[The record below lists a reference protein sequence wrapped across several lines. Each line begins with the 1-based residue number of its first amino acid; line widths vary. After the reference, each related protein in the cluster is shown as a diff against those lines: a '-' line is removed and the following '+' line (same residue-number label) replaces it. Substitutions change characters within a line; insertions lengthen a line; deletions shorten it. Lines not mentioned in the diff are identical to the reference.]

1 MKGLLLGPYLRAY
14 LEPSF
19 GLLTEEKGLPVPSSI
34 PPAPRGR
41 RAKLVALTV
50 PVGLAGS
57 LVALPFTAEATPSP
71 DAVIAEVYGGGGNS
85 GASLTHDFIELG
97 NAGDGPFDLTGWSVQ
112 YLSGSPTSASKW
124 QATPLTGAVP
134 AGGSYLVQESK
145 GAGGDTAPPAPDATG
160 TLALSATS
168 GTVALV
174 HSLTPLTCLTAADC
188 AADPAVKD
196 VVGFGTAV
204 VRETAPATGAGNT
217 TSVSRNAALTD
228 TDDNAADLTGSAPT
242 PRNSAGTGGEPG
254 PEPTPEPTSTVPGDL
269 RIHDI
274 QGATRISP
282 QAGAA
287 VANVPGV
294 VTAVRATGSSRGFW
308 FQDAGP
314 DRDEATSEGLFVFT
328 GSATPQVK
336 PGDSVLVSGKVSE
349 YYPGGESAGGQS
361 VTELTG
367 PTTVVLSSG
376 GAVPAAEAIGSR
388 TLPERYAPNAKGASI
403 EPLALRPRTY
413 ALDWLESREGMLV
426 QVGDSRVVGA
436 SNDFGETWI
445 TTKPRQNPTAR
456 GGTLYGSYAQ
466 ANSGRLLV
474 ASLTGA
480 KAGADVGD
488 TLHGITSGPVDY
500 GSFGGYSLQATTLG
514 ATKSGHLRPEVA
526 RKAKSDELA
535 VATYNV
541 ENLDPTDPQA
551 KFDRLAAGIVTNLAT
566 PDIVSL
572 EEIQDDNGAKDDG
585 TVGSDRTL
593 EQFTAAIKAAGGPA
607 YAWRSVD
614 PQDKTDGGEPGGNI
628 RNVFLFNPA
637 RVGFVD
643 HAGGDATTATRVVT
657 TGKHGKDITL
667 SVSPGRIN
675 PASDAWKSSRKPLV
689 GEFTFR
695 GDQYFVI
702 GNHFNSKGGDQ
713 PLHSRFQPPVLS
725 SETQRLAQAREVNT
739 FVSDLLAKDRK
750 AKVVVLGDLND
761 FPFSPPVEA
770 LTRGRVLTD
779 LMSTLPKDERYSY
792 VFDGNS
798 QTLDHILVSP
808 AVERPV
814 YDVVHINAEFAD
826 QASDHDPQ
834 VVRIR

>member
-1 MKGLLLGPYLRAY
+1 M
-14 LEPSF
+14 
-19 GLLTEEKGLPVPSSI
+19 PSSI
-34 PPAPRGR
+34 PPALRGR
-41 RAKLVALTV
+41 RARLVALTV
-50 PVGLAGS
+50 PVGLVGS
-57 LVALPFTAEATPSP
+57 LIALPFTAEASPSP

-85 GASLTHDFIELG
+85 GASLTNDFIELG

-112 YLSGSPTSASKW
+112 YLSGAPSPTSKW

-134 AGGSYLVQESK
+134 AGGSYLIQEAK
-145 GAGGDTAPPAPDATG
+145 GTGGDTALPAPDATG
-160 TLALSATS
+160 TIPLSATS

-174 HSLTPLTCLTAADC
+174 HSTTPLTCLTAADC
-188 AADPAVKD
+188 AADASIKD
-196 VVGFGTAV
+196 LVGFGTAT
-204 VRETAPATGAGNT
+204 VRETSPVTGAGNT
-217 TSVSRNAALTD
+217 TSVSRNATLTD
-228 TDDNAADLTGSAPT
+228 TDDNAADLTATTPA
-242 PRNSAGTGGEPG
+242 PRNSTGTGGGGEPT
-254 PEPTPEPTSTVPGDL
+254 PTPTPEPTDTTPGDL

-282 QAGAA
+282 QSGAT
-287 VANVPGV
+287 VGNVPGV

-308 FQDAGP
+308 FQDPQP
-314 DRDEATSEGLFVFT
+314 DHDAATSEAVFVFT
-328 GSATPQVK
+328 GSVTPQVK
-336 PGDSVLVSGKVSE
+336 PGDAVLVSGKVSE
-349 YYPGGESAGGQS
+349 YYPGGAAAGGQS
-361 VTELTG
+361 VTELTA

-376 GAVPAAEAIGSR
+376 NPLPAAEVIGSR
-388 TLPERYAPNAKGASI
+388 TVPERYAPDAKGGNI
-403 EPLALRPRTY
+403 EPLTLLPRTY

-436 SNDFGETWI
+436 SNQYGETWI
-445 TTKPRQNPTAR
+445 TTKPRQNPTER
-456 GGTLYGSYAQ
+456 GGTLYGAYDQ
-466 ANSGRLLV
+466 QNSGRLLV

-480 KAGADVGD
+480 SVTANVGD
-488 TLHGITSGPVDY
+488 TLKGVTSGPLDY

-514 ATKSGHLRPEVA
+514 TLKSGGLRPEVA
-526 RKAKSDELA
+526 KKAKSDELA

-541 ENLDPTDPQA
+541 ENLDPSDPQA
-551 KFDRLAAGIVTNLAT
+551 KFDRLAEGIVKNLAT

-572 EEIQDDNGAKDDG
+572 EEIQDDNGATDDG
-585 TVGSDRTL
+585 TLSADKTL
-593 EQFTAAIKAAGGPA
+593 AQFTAAIRAAGGPT
-607 YAWRSVD
+607 YSWRSVD

-628 RNVFLFNPA
+628 RNVFLFNPK

-643 HAGGDATTATRVVT
+643 HPGGDATTAVKVVPA
-657 TGKHGKDITL
+657 GKHGKDITL

-675 PASDAWKSSRKPLV
+675 PTSDAWKSSRKPLV

-713 PLHSRFQPPVLS
+713 PMYGRFQPPVLS
-725 SETQRLAQAREVNT
+725 SETQRLAQAKEVNT
-739 FVSDLLAKDRK
+739 FVSGLLSKDRS

-779 LMSTLPKDERYSY
+779 LMSTLPRDERYSY
-792 VFDGNS
+792 VYDGNS

-808 AVERPV
+808 GVRRLS
-814 YDVVHINAEFAD
+814 YDVVHVNAEFAD

-834 VVRIR
+834 VVRIG